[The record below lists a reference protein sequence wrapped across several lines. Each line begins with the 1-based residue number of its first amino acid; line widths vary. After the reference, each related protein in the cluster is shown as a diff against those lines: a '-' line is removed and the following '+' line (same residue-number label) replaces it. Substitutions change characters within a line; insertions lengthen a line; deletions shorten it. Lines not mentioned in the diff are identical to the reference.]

1 MTGHQ
6 PHPGV
11 KPAPPGYGGQR
22 IDLTK
27 IVRALGVDAVEVVH
41 PLHYDKNLQT
51 VKALLSQ
58 SGVQVLI
65 SRCPCTLYVQR
76 LSGRKKTRT
85 FYVGPECRD
94 CRHCLD
100 YFGCPALHPS
110 LVPGEGG
117 RMVIDEAQCA
127 GCGFCSQWCEAI
139 HAK

>member
-58 SGVQVLI
+58 SGVRVLI